1 MTLVSGMKF
10 LGRKFGFLE
19 KIEEGNYRDKLNKSP
34 KQKHKGGLIRLH
46 MLQTSETLAFVQCV
60 VGFSAH
66 HYFAVVSF

>member
-34 KQKHKGGLIRLH
+34 SKNIKQDSYGCTCYKQVKHWPL
-46 MLQTSETLAFVQCV
+46 C
-60 VGFSAH
+60 SAL
-66 HYFAVVSF
+66 